1 MAAPGVVAGGTGT
14 GTPSAGGGGMNPFW
28 EVTNLFSQ
36 KNKIGNVTNYLM
48 AGSTNTAFAGTINS
62 GNYIRG
68 LRVQVRTS
76 AAPVGA
82 FTAPTGG
89 NDHGFQLMQ
98 AMGIQNTD
106 GAEILFDVIN
116 GYAYWARHKYF
127 RPWLQDPLSAYDF
140 VAPAT
145 AIGPSYTLFLNPEVR
160 QQMGCLENTDTRSQ
174 YTYSTTIA
182 ATGTAN
188 GQFGSYATTQATISV
203 LGYTDMWAQPDASDL
218 ENVPNQRIPP
228 GVNLQTK
235 TRHQVFVLGTTGN
248 DNNFLSTLTG
258 NALRGQIWIC
268 RDGTGTRQDALTEPM
283 TWTQDSRN
291 LGNLSPDQ
299 VFRWMQD
306 QYNSYN
312 PSARDTGVYVFPRF
326 YDPGDMK
333 GQGWLYTANSTALNL
348 ESVSQS
354 VSSVGTA
361 ELVQEEVYA
370 VGPVDPSLID
380 L

>member
-14 GTPSAGGGGMNPFW
+14 GIPAAGGGQNPFW
-28 EVTNLFSQ
+28 EVSNLFSQ
-36 KNKIGNVTNYLM
+36 KNKIGNVQNYLM
-48 AGSTNTAFAGTINS
+48 VGSQNTAFAGTINA

-68 LRVQVRTS
+68 MRVQVRTS

-82 FTAPTGG
+82 FTPPTGG
-89 NDHGFQLMQ
+89 NDHGFQLFS
-98 AMGIQNTD
+98 AMGLQNTD

-116 GYAYWARHKYF
+116 GYAYWTRHKYL
-127 RPWLQDPLSAYDF
+127 RPWLQDPLNAYDF

-145 AIGPSYTLFLNPEVR
+145 AIGPSYTLFLNTEVR
-160 QQMGCLENTDTRSQ
+160 QQLGCLENTDTRSQ
-174 YTYSTTIA
+174 YTYSATLA
-182 ATGTAN
+182 STGTAN

-203 LGYTDMWAQPDASDL
+203 TGYTDMWAQPDATDL
-218 ENVPNQRIPP
+218 ENTPNQRVPP

-235 TRHQVFVLGTTGN
+235 TRHQMFVLGTTGN

-268 RDGTGTRQDALTEPM
+268 RDGGGVRQDALTEPI

-306 QYNSYN
+306 MYNSYGQ
-312 PSARDTGVYVFPRF
+312 STRDTGVYVFPRF
-326 YDPGDMK
+326 YDPGDLK

-354 VSSVGTA
+354 VGSVGTA
-361 ELVQEEVYA
+361 ELLQEEVYA